1 VAGIGVKYSKLQ
13 GSTLVETLVA
23 FTVLLVCVSMA
34 ALIISRV
41 IGTSGRFDYLEAWIA
56 LHNVEAETSRT
67 RDYTETEISYNHFRV
82 KRLLEPSPYTPSVF
96 ILELKVI
103 DTGSKVRLIH
113 RTLILPSD
121 EHH

>member
-1 VAGIGVKYSKLQ
+1 MKLQ

-23 FTVLLVCVSMA
+23 FTVLLICVSIAAMA
-34 ALIISRV
+34 IAGVMRS
-41 IGTSGRFDYLEAWIA
+41 SGRFDYLEAWITMQNLA
-56 LHNVEAETSRT
+56 TETSRN

-82 KRLLEPSPYTPSVF
+82 QRLLKPSPYTPSLF

-103 DTGSKVRLIH
+103 DPGNRVRLIYKF
-113 RTLILPSD
+113 LILHEV